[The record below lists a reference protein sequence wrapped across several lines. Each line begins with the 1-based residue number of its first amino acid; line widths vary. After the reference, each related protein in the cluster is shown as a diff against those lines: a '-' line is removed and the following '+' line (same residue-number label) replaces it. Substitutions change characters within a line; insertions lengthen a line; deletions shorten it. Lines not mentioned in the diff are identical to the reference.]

1 MIKFDSKTKKVEL
14 DLPEGEGQFM
24 KEVSSLVAVLRDQL
38 YVGGHTENEVNN
50 MCFAAFKLG
59 MEDTKI
65 FPHSPEAAAAIAK
78 LNKKS
83 TSNRELPI

>member
-1 MIKFDSKTKKVEL
+1 MVKFDSKTKKVEL

-24 KEVSSLVAVLRDQL
+24 KEVSSIVAVLRDQL
-38 YVGGHTENEVNN
+38 YVNGHTEDEVNN

-59 MEDTKI
+59 MENKKV

-78 LNKKS
+78 LAKKS
-83 TSNRELPI
+83 HSNRELPV